1 MANSIAS
8 TRTTAATLGHE
19 ALGLF
24 ATAAR
29 RFVDYR
35 VYHRTLHE
43 LSLLSAHEL
52 ADLGLHR
59 SEIQRV
65 AYELVY
71 GTRR

>member
-1 MANSIAS
+1 MAHSIAS
-8 TRTTAATLGHE
+8 ARTTAATLGHE

-24 ATAAR
+24 ATAAK
-29 RFVDYR
+29 RFADYR
-35 VYHRTLHE
+35 AYRHAVNE
-43 LSLLSAHEL
+43 LSLLSAHDL